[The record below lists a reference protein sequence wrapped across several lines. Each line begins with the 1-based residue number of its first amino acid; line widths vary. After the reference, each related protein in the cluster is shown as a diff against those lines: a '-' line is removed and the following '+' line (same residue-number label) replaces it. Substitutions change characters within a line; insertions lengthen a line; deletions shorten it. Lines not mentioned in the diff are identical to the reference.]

1 MRGINIVRVRINRN
15 VNVPIVVQDCNAA
28 HWEGDLAHPAP
39 RAALRS
45 TRVRN
50 GAAAPCMRPV
60 QMRLL
65 GSINLFHTLDRTYAG
80 PEGDRGRV
88 CGPCV

>member
-1 MRGINIVRVRINRN
+1 MLRTGRGIW
-15 VNVPIVVQDCNAA
+15 PILLPGLLC
-28 HWEGDLAHPAP
+28 AP
-39 RAALRS
+39 RV
-45 TRVRN
+45 VRN